1 MCAAIGQQDG
11 DTRHDTGTHRDPPDG
26 DRNASNNRDTDGDGN
41 AGGNRNH
48 DDNRNGDTNGD
59 RNAGGN
65 RNHDD
70 NRNGDTDGDRG
81 AAATTVAANATETPP
96 GTPAAAAV
104 VADETVSITESG
116 YVPDTLTVPTGTT
129 VGWTNDASTNQTVS
143 ATGGATGG
151 FFDSG
156 MLAPGDS
163 YTYTFN
169 AAGNYTYQSQTTGI
183 NGTII
188 VTA

>member
-1 MCAAIGQQDG
+1 ME
-11 DTRHDTGTHRDPPDG
+11 T
-26 DRNASNNRDTDGDGN
+26 
-41 AGGNRNH
+41 
-48 DDNRNGDTNGD
+48 
-59 RNAGGN
+59 
-65 RNHDD
+65 
-70 NRNGDTDGDRG
+70 G

-143 ATGGATGG
+143 ATGATG